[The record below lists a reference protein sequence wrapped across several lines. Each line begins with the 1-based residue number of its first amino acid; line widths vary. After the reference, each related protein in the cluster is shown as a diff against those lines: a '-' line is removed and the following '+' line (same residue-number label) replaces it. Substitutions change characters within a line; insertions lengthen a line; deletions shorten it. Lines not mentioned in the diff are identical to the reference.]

1 MKIQMLIFCALIAG
15 CAEFPALDGTI
26 DAEARDAPFPKLENI
41 AELRNLTAD
50 GATTEDE
57 IAALQARIARLNARA
72 NALRERQ

>member
-26 DAEARDAPFPKLENI
+26 DAQARNAPFPKLVNI
-41 AELRNLTAD
+41 ADLKNLATD
-50 GATTEDE
+50 GATTEGE

-72 NALRERQ
+72 NALRARQ